1 MRRVLLL
8 LPVLIAAI
16 IASGVLLS
24 LHLTRAQQVNAN
36 TTLAL
41 DMVTTGNDYCDGA
54 GTTGDGVTPCPAG
67 ESNNSMT
74 VGAVDSCFADAAGN
88 NSQHT
93 HLAHVI
99 VQNVQDMI
107 GWQVRLNYDG
117 GKMRPNTVQFTPFSD
132 SSTAQSISFVN
143 LPIDSTSSI
152 HRDLTSASNIP
163 AGSPGPQT
171 AAFGSAYLLA
181 PTFALSPDTPPKS
194 PADDTS
200 YSAPSGGIVAAL
212 QYQVLAGQ
220 QGQNNLI
227 LDMDDDNPN
236 SPGSG
241 ISYFDG
247 SGSVQLVLSQFALG
261 DGYHAEGAAP
271 CAAPTPMPAT
281 ATPTAT
287 ATTAGAT
294 RTPTATPRTSGA
306 TGGASGSAGAGAAGR
321 TATQAASQLPGTGGE
336 QGGSS
341 VWPYALLVLALAVPA
356 SGAGYAVWRLQR
368 R

>member
-247 SGSVQLVLSQFALG
+247 SGSVQLVLSQF
-261 DGYHAEGAAP
+261 
-271 CAAPTPMPAT
+271 
-281 ATPTAT
+281 
-287 ATTAGAT
+287 
-294 RTPTATPRTSGA
+294 
-306 TGGASGSAGAGAAGR
+306 
-321 TATQAASQLPGTGGE
+321 
-336 QGGSS
+336 
-341 VWPYALLVLALAVPA
+341 
-356 SGAGYAVWRLQR
+356 
-368 R
+368 